1 MTKKI
6 YTNIGSQT
14 LLIKTKTEFKAIY
27 RKSNQFQTLK
37 KRQYP
42 LAAPLA
48 SKHILG
54 QLLSKLLN
62 KLHELRR
69 DKLRLLSRTSIS
81 RATNSMRIGSHSPD
95 LEDLDLTHLTEMVFM
110 EVKVVM
116 EDISDIIATV
126 IKTVTVIVDILFK
139 EVMVTTVARAD
150 MVAIAT
156 ADMETILVTEVK
168 AAKVITVSM
177 TSMIIMVTKANMEVI
192 ATVVTVMEVTLDME
206 TILVTVT
213 VMVTVTTVVMETK
226 ATKVITVNTVIMQ
239 VMEVT
244 AAMGATVTMISITS
258 KRMYS
263 MISNPTATVMVTV
276 TGMVTGMVTVMVTRR
291 RTFHTLTNPAI
302 YTLSILVGMAL
313 LMKTESRILM
323 KKKEL
328 LTLTPFKTSTTSI
341 LSGKHLTTT
350 LIPRL
355 CTLMPPPSLTM
366 IILSL
371 SKITLMEKAQM
382 PLNINILI
390 TPLIIHMKRKM
401 TTKVVMTMAM
411 ATSQKTLNSKNH
423 LSNILTGTIQASYGK
438 RWENWKK

>member
-14 LLIKTKTEFKAIY
+14 LPIRAKTQFKAIY
-27 RKSNQFQTLK
+27 RKSNQYQMLK